1 MTNSSQSF
9 RDFEY
14 HGWQQSV
21 DQYDNSFGS
30 LTNQIIEPLLN
41 AVNAQTGTK
50 ILDIATGPG
59 YVAAT
64 AAKRQCQV
72 IGLDFSDAMLKKAKQ
87 LNPDLEFVQGAAES
101 LPFENEEFDAVVM
114 NFGIL
119 HLAEPQKAINEAF
132 RVLRH
137 PGKFAFTV
145 WDVLDKSIG
154 IKLVHQAIQTYGN
167 LEVALP
173 EGPPFFYFSEEQNCI
188 SALQKAG
195 FSHPSVSK
203 FSLTW
208 ELTNADELFDA
219 FYQGTARTG
228 GFLRSQIEENLA
240 NIRNAVCQ
248 TSLPYFQSKKNYFTY
263 VCFSGIRNKI
273 MNALGEYIEDFEMI
287 FLLGNI
293 ICD

>member
-1 MTNSSQSF
+1 MTNLAKEF
-9 RDFEY
+9 REFEY
-14 HGWQQSV
+14 NAWQKSV

-30 LTNQIIEPLLN
+30 LTNQMIQPLLN
-41 AVNAQTGTK
+41 AVNSETGTK

-59 YVAAT
+59 YVAAG

-87 LNPDLEFVQGAAES
+87 LNPDLEFIQGEAES

-145 WDVLDKSIG
+145 WDVMDKCIG
-154 IKLVHQAIQTYGN
+154 MKLVYEAIKAYGN
-167 LEVALP
+167 LEVELP
-173 EGPPFFYFSEEQNCI
+173 EGPPFFYFSEEQNSI
-188 SALQKAG
+188 SALQNAG
-195 FSHPSVSK
+195 FSHPLVSK

-208 ELTNADELFDA
+208 ELTNADVLFDA
-219 FYQGTARTG
+219 FYKGTARTG
-228 GFLRSQIEENLA
+228 ALLRNQTEENLA
-240 NIRNAVCQ
+240 DIRAAFHQ
-248 TSLPYFQSKKNYFTY
+248 ISQPYFDKNKL
-263 VCFSGIRNKI
+263 VLPMSALVASGTK
-273 MNALGEYIEDFEMI
+273 L
-287 FLLGNI
+287 
-293 ICD
+293 

>member
-1 MTNSSQSF
+1 MTNVAKEF
-9 RDFEY
+9 REFEY
-14 HGWQQSV
+14 NGWQQSV

-41 AVNAQTGTK
+41 AVNPQPGTK

-59 YVAAT
+59 YVAAG

-87 LNPDLEFVQGAAES
+87 LNPDLEFIQGEAES
-101 LPFENEEFDAVVM
+101 LPFKNGEFDAVVM

-145 WDVLDKSIG
+145 WDVMDQCIG
-154 IKLVHQAIQTYGN
+154 MKLVYEAIQAYGN

-188 SALQKAG
+188 SALQNAG
-195 FSHPSVSK
+195 FSHLLVSK

-208 ELTNADELFDA
+208 ELKNADELLDA

-228 GFLRSQIEENLA
+228 GLLRNQTEENLA
-240 NIRNAVCQ
+240 DIRATIRQ
-248 TSLPYFQSKKNYFTY
+248 TSQAYFDKNKLVLPMSAL
-263 VCFSGIRNKI
+263 VASGTK
-273 MNALGEYIEDFEMI
+273 L
-287 FLLGNI
+287 
-293 ICD
+293 